1 MRRLRGHPH
10 PRAPPPPPK
19 KEEIQG
25 LYGKDAKF
33 LRSTF
38 LALSQVELKD
48 TVLE

>member
-1 MRRLRGHPH
+1 MRRLRGP
-10 PRAPPPPPK
+10 PPPSPPPPK